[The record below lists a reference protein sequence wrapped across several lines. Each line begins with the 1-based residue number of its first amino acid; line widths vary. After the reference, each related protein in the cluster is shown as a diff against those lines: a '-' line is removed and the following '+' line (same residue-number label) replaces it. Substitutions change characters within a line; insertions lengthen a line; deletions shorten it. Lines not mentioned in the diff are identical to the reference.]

1 MIYAWVKCLLVDK
14 WARIRKEDNGVHQE
28 QECEEIIKGLFKKTQ
43 NKSVCRKTAPL
54 KFIQRYLP
62 YLCTEPTSV
71 MLDQKKVLLQNS
83 KNSRDSISEKGG
95 DSLLTTQPAARWTA
109 E

>member
-28 QECEEIIKGLFKKTQ
+28 QECEEIIKGLFKKP
-43 NKSVCRKTAPL
+43 KTAPL

-83 KNSRDSISEKGG
+83 KNSRDSMSDKGG

-109 E
+109 EW